1 VKFTIAD
8 TGAGIASEDLPFVTR
23 PFHRGRRAFDAMHQG
38 AGLGLPFA
46 KSIVE
51 LHGGKLEIESEP
63 GRGTIVTVS
72 LPCAVESALVDAL

>member
-1 VKFTIAD
+1 
-8 TGAGIASEDLPFVTR
+8 
-23 PFHRGRRAFDAMHQG
+23 MHQG